1 MSLVQG
7 GSGTISAFFFTD
19 TPFPTMTTPFIEF
32 TYSSTAQGIF
42 GCFTSTFPCRWA
54 FVLLLGQ
61 AYRLVQCHQLL
72 LNTNQFPSC
81 QEHPVSPELGQR
93 AGIEPALMD
102 RWDLIPTR
110 SSPYLVHFARLWIL
124 LTYPLRLT
132 SATIHAHFLSARAVQ
147 S

>member
-1 MSLVQG
+1 MRLCGCGSAPHMSLVQG

-102 RWDLIPTR
+102 RWDSIPTR
-110 SSPYLVHFARLWIL
+110 QYLVCHACGWSL
-124 LTYPLRLT
+124 
-132 SATIHAHFLSARAVQ
+132 IHLCCF
-147 S
+147 